1 MKELIKDAFA
11 QMDQYCAQ
19 KMFDELQKAGGKA
32 SMETV
37 KLAVCGTTCTMA
49 IIMDDDIVIA
59 NVGDSRSI
67 LFCHKD
73 LRKVSFRVAS
83 KEVDFK
89 VTGLVE
95 VGR

>member
-1 MKELIKDAFA
+1 
-11 QMDQYCAQ
+11 MDQYCAQ

-49 IIMDDDIVIA
+49 IITDDDIVIA

-67 LFCHKD
+67 LFSRKD
-73 LRKVSFRVAS
+73 LRAVLFYSRYSSGFLP
-83 KEVDFK
+83 EVDRKSTSFIMF
-89 VTGLVE
+89 LV
-95 VGR
+95 